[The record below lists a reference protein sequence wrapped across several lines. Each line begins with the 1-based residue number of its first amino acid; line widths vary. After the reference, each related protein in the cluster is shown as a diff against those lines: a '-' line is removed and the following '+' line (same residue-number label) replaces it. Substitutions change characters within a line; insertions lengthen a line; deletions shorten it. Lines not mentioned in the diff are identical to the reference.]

1 MNSQMLEN
9 SMAVQA
15 SGGGAAAAGMVEK
28 MAEQEK
34 IIEHKTREIN
44 QLMVRLVLLDIFVAW
59 DF

>member
-44 QLMVRLVLLDIFVAW
+44 QLMVRLERPT
-59 DF
+59 